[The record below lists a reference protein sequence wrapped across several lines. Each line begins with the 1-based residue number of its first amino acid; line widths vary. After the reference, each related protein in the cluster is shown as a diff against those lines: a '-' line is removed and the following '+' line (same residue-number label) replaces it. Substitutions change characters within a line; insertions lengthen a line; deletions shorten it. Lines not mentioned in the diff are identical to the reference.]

1 MVTESPSGS
10 SSPYALISHSKSRK
24 ALHKGEGLSGF
35 SIRPGN
41 RPLPK
46 IRFRGLSRT
55 ESSNILSA
63 NSTGMTGTV
72 QVEIVGLKTSECS
85 PFPCDENRTC
95 GLSGCYLSGK
105 LNDAFNELKKVLQD
119 IYGTRVE
126 LKLTLIDEGVPD
138 HIRTIIERDYP
149 PIPMVLVNGR
159 LTRIG
164 RISLDRIKNEIE
176 KEL

>member
-1 MVTESPSGS
+1 
-10 SSPYALISHSKSRK
+10 
-24 ALHKGEGLSGF
+24 
-35 SIRPGN
+35 
-41 RPLPK
+41 
-46 IRFRGLSRT
+46 
-55 ESSNILSA
+55 
-63 NSTGMTGTV
+63 MTGTV
-72 QVEIVGLKTSECS
+72 HIEIVGLKSSECS

-95 GLSGCYLSGK
+95 GLTDCYLSGK
-105 LNDAFNELKKVLQD
+105 LIDAFNELNKVLQT
-119 IYGTRVE
+119 IYGTRVD

-164 RISLDRIKNEIE
+164 RISLDRIKKEIE